1 MRRRF
6 ILSRWIIFGFIILK
20 KGFAMIILAS
30 QNGEAGIRQA
40 MAVLQAGGSVLDALE
55 AGIRPVEDNLAD
67 HWVGRSGMPSIL
79 GEVELD
85 ASIMDGRDLTAG
97 AVGCVKGYPN
107 PISIA
112 RKVMEVLPHVLM
124 VGEGAERF
132 AAEMGFPKA
141 DLMTAEIRA
150 MWRKDLA
157 AVQADADHIDQDHL
171 IDLVHQFSNPNRTR
185 GTVNFIVRD
194 EQGNIAT
201 GVSTSGYYGKYPGR
215 LGDTPVIGAGN
226 YADSRYGAAA
236 CTGMGEMSIRAST
249 ARSVVF
255 YLKMG
260 YSLEAAGVQAMQ
272 DLRDLGGRFIS
283 EMNII
288 AMDRDGNPAAFSSS
302 RERTCIYLTSESAE
316 IQILPRTYVEV
327 PMRWELPDHSL

>member
-1 MRRRF
+1 V
-6 ILSRWIIFGFIILK
+6 
-20 KGFAMIILAS
+20 
-30 QNGEAGIRQA
+30 GIRQA
-40 MAVLQAGGSVLDALE
+40 LAVLQAGRSVLDALE
-55 AGIRPVEDNLAD
+55 AGIRLVEDNLAD
-67 HWVGRSGMPSIL
+67 HWVGTSGMPSIL

-112 RKVMEVLPHVLM
+112 RKLMETLPHVFL

-132 AAEMGFPKA
+132 AAEMGFQKA
-141 DLMTAEIRA
+141 DLMTAETRET
-150 MWRKDLA
+150 WRKDLA
-157 AVQADADHIDQDHL
+157 SVTASMPPGDPTRLVDVVQ
-171 IDLVHQFSNPNRTR
+171 QFSNPRRTR
-185 GTVNFIVRD
+185 GTVNFIARD
-194 EQGNIAT
+194 DQGNLAT

-215 LGDTPVIGAGN
+215 LGDSPVIGAGN

-236 CTGMGEMSIRAST
+236 CTGMGEMAIRAST

-272 DLRDLGGRFIS
+272 DLRDLGGRFIA

-288 AMDRDGNPAAFSSS
+288 AMDRDGNPAGFSSAQD
-302 RERTCIYLTSESAE
+302 RTYIYMTGASPE
-316 IQILPRTYVEV
+316 IQEARRTFVEI
-327 PMRWELPDHSL
+327 PQRWEI

>member
-1 MRRRF
+1 
-6 ILSRWIIFGFIILK
+6 
-20 KGFAMIILAS
+20 MIVLAS
-30 QNGEAGIRQA
+30 QNGDVGIRQA
-40 MAVLQAGGSVLDALE
+40 MAVLKAGGSPLDALE

-67 HWVGRSGMPSIL
+67 HWVGTSGMPSIL
-79 GEVELD
+79 GEIELD
-85 ASIMDGRDLTAG
+85 ASIMDGRDLTAA
-97 AVGCVKGYPN
+97 AVGCVKGFPN

-112 RKVMEVLPHVLM
+112 RRLLETLPHVFL

-132 AAEMGFPKA
+132 AAEMGFQRA
-141 DLMTAEIRA
+141 ELMTEATRA
-150 MWRKDLA
+150 LWRKDMQLVGA
-157 AVQADADHIDQDHL
+157 NPDQIDTTHL
-171 IDLVHQFSNPNRTR
+171 VDLVQQFSNPRRTK

-194 EQGNIAT
+194 GQGNLAT

-215 LGDTPVIGAGN
+215 LGDSPVIGAGN

-249 ARSVVF
+249 ARSVVL

-288 AMDRDGNPAAFSSS
+288 AMDRDGTPAAFSSS
-302 RERTCIYLTSESAE
+302 PERSCIYLTDASDT
-316 IQILPRTYVEV
+316 IQVLPRTYVEI
-327 PMRWELPDHSL
+327 PQRWEL

>member
-1 MRRRF
+1 
-6 ILSRWIIFGFIILK
+6 
-20 KGFAMIILAS
+20 MIILAS
-30 QNGEAGIRQA
+30 NNGDVGIRQA
-40 MAVLQAGGSVLDALE
+40 MAVLKAGGSVLDALE

-67 HWVGRSGMPSIL
+67 HWVGTSGMPSIL

-112 RKVMEVLPHVLM
+112 RKVMEMLPHVFL
-124 VGEGAERF
+124 VGVGAERF
-132 AAEMGFPKA
+132 AAEMGFQKA
-141 DLMTAEIRA
+141 DLLTDETREL
-150 MWRKDLA
+150 WRQDLA
-157 AVQADADHIDQDHL
+157 AVTATLAVRTASVGPHDPGHL
-171 IDLVHQFSNPNRTR
+171 VELVQQFSNPRRTR
-185 GTVNFIVRD
+185 GTVNFIARD
-194 EQGNIAT
+194 GQGNLAT

-215 LGDTPVIGAGN
+215 LGDSPVIGAGN
-226 YADSRYGAAA
+226 YADNRYGAAA
-236 CTGMGEMSIRAST
+236 CTGMGEMAIRAST

-260 YSLEAAGVQAMQ
+260 YSLEAAGVQAMK

-288 AMDRDGNPAAFSSS
+288 AMDRDGNPAGFSSVQDK
-302 RERTCIYLTSESAE
+302 TCIYMTDASEE
-316 IQILPRTYVEV
+316 IVVARRTFVEV
-327 PMRWELPDHSL
+327 PTRWDL

>member
-1 MRRRF
+1 
-6 ILSRWIIFGFIILK
+6 
-20 KGFAMIILAS
+20 MIIIAS
-30 QNGEAGIRQA
+30 QNGDVGIRQA
-40 MAVLQAGGSVLDALE
+40 MAVLKAGGSVLDALE

-67 HWVGRSGMPSIL
+67 HWVGSSGMPSIL

-112 RKVMEVLPHVLM
+112 RKVMEVLPHVFL

-132 AAEMGFPKA
+132 AAEMGFQKA
-141 DLMTAEIRA
+141 DLTTAETREI
-150 MWRKDLA
+150 WSKDLA
-157 AVQADADHIDQDHL
+157 AVTASLGQHDPNR
-171 IDLVHQFSNPNRTR
+171 LVDIVQQFSNPARTR
-185 GTVNFIVRD
+185 GTVNFIARD
-194 EQGNIAT
+194 DQGNLAT

-215 LGDTPVIGAGN
+215 LGDSPVIGAGN

-236 CTGMGEMSIRAST
+236 CTGMGEMAIRAST

-288 AMDRDGNPAAFSSS
+288 AMDRDGNPAGFSSVQGK
-302 RERTCIYLTSESAE
+302 TCIYMTGPSPE
-316 IQILPRTYVEV
+316 IQVALRTFVEV
-327 PMRWELPDHSL
+327 PGRWEL

>member
-1 MRRRF
+1 
-6 ILSRWIIFGFIILK
+6 
-20 KGFAMIILAS
+20 MIILAS
-30 QNGEAGIRQA
+30 QNGDVGIRQA
-40 MAVLQAGGSVLDALE
+40 LAVLQAGGSVLDALE

-67 HWVGRSGMPSIL
+67 HWVGTSGMPSIL
-79 GEVELD
+79 GEIELD

-112 RKVMEVLPHVLM
+112 RKVMETLPHVFL

-132 AAEMGFPKA
+132 AAEMGFQKA
-141 DLMTAEIRA
+141 DLMTEETRQL
-150 MWRKDLA
+150 WRKDLA
-157 AVQADADHIDQDHL
+157 AVTASMAHRLDPNRL
-171 IDLVHQFSNPNRTR
+171 VDLVQQFSNPRRTR
-185 GTVNFIVRD
+185 GTVNFIARD
-194 EQGNIAT
+194 DQGNLAT

-215 LGDTPVIGAGN
+215 LGDSPVIGAGN

-236 CTGMGEMSIRAST
+236 CTGMGEMAIRAST

-255 YLKMG
+255 YLKLG

-288 AMDRDGNPAAFSSS
+288 AMDRDGHPAGFSSAQGKI
-302 RERTCIYLTSESAE
+302 CIYMTGASPE
-316 IQILPRTYVEV
+316 IQSLPRTFVEV
-327 PMRWELPDHSL
+327 PERWVL

>member
-1 MRRRF
+1 
-6 ILSRWIIFGFIILK
+6 
-20 KGFAMIILAS
+20 
-30 QNGEAGIRQA
+30 
-40 MAVLQAGGSVLDALE
+40 
-55 AGIRPVEDNLAD
+55 
-67 HWVGRSGMPSIL
+67 MPSIL
-79 GEVELD
+79 GEIELD

-112 RKVMEVLPHVLM
+112 RKVMETLPHVFL

-132 AAEMGFPKA
+132 AAEMGFQKA
-141 DLMTAEIRA
+141 DLMTEETRQI
-150 MWRKDLA
+150 WRKDLA
-157 AVQADADHIDQDHL
+157 AVTASMGDRLDPNRL
-171 IDLVHQFSNPNRTR
+171 VDLVQQFSNPRRTR
-185 GTVNFIVRD
+185 GTVNFIARD
-194 EQGNIAT
+194 DQGNLAT

-215 LGDTPVIGAGN
+215 LGDSPVIGAGN

-236 CTGMGEMSIRAST
+236 CTGMGEMAIRAST

-255 YLKMG
+255 YLKLG

-288 AMDRDGNPAAFSSS
+288 AMDRDGNPAGFSSAQGKI
-302 RERTCIYLTSESAE
+302 CIYMTGASPE
-316 IQILPRTYVEV
+316 IQVAPRTFVEV
-327 PMRWELPDHSL
+327 PQRWEL

>member
-1 MRRRF
+1 
-6 ILSRWIIFGFIILK
+6 
-20 KGFAMIILAS
+20 MIILAS
-30 QNGEAGIRQA
+30 QNGDVGIRQA
-40 MAVLQAGGSVLDALE
+40 MAVLKAGGSVLDALE

-67 HWVGRSGMPSIL
+67 PWVGTSGMPSIL

-112 RKVMEVLPHVLM
+112 RKVMETLPHVFL

-132 AAEMGFPKA
+132 AAEMGFQKA
-141 DLMTAEIRA
+141 DLMTAETREL
-150 MWRKDLA
+150 WRKDLA
-157 AVQADADHIDQDHL
+157 SVTANMVGSLDPNR
-171 IDLVHQFSNPNRTR
+171 LVDVVLQFSNPRRTR
-185 GTVNFIVRD
+185 GTVNFIARD
-194 EQGNIAT
+194 DQGNLAT

-215 LGDTPVIGAGN
+215 LGDSPVIGAGN

-236 CTGMGEMSIRAST
+236 CTGMGEMAIRAST

-288 AMDRDGNPAAFSSS
+288 AMDRDGNPAGFSSS
-302 RERTCIYLTSESAE
+302 QDRTCIYMTGASPE
-316 IQILPRTYVEV
+316 IQVARRTFVEI
-327 PMRWELPDHSL
+327 PTRWEL

>member
-1 MRRRF
+1 
-6 ILSRWIIFGFIILK
+6 
-20 KGFAMIILAS
+20 MIILAS
-30 QNGEAGIRQA
+30 QNGDVGIRQA
-40 MAVLQAGGSVLDALE
+40 MAVLKAGGSVLDALE

-67 HWVGRSGMPSIL
+67 HWVGTSGMPSIL
-79 GEVELD
+79 GEIELD
-85 ASIMDGRDLTAG
+85 ASIMDGHDLTAG

-112 RKVMEVLPHVLM
+112 RKVMEVLPHIFL

-132 AAEMGFPKA
+132 AAEMGFQKA
-141 DLMTAEIRA
+141 ELMTAETRA
-150 MWRKDLA
+150 LWRKDLA
-157 AVQADADHIDQDHL
+157 ALPCDPDSIDPSHL
-171 IDLVHQFSNPNRTR
+171 VDLVHQFSNPRRTR
-185 GTVNFIVRD
+185 GTVNFIARD
-194 EQGNIAT
+194 AQGNLAT

-215 LGDTPVIGAGN
+215 LGDSPVIGAGN

-236 CTGMGEMSIRAST
+236 CTGMGEMAIRSST
-249 ARSVVF
+249 ARSVVL

-288 AMDRDGNPAAFSSS
+288 AMDRDGHPAAFSSGQGK
-302 RERTCIYLTSESAE
+302 TCIYLRDEDAD
-316 IQILPRTYVEV
+316 IQILPRTYVDV
-327 PMRWELPDHSL
+327 PQRWDL